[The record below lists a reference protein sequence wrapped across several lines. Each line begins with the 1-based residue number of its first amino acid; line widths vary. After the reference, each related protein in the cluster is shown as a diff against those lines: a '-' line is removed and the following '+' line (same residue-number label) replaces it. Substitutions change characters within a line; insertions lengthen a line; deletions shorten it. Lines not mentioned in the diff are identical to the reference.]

1 MERLFKQGKYPHKRI
16 WQVGMILRVRLKVL
30 KKKKPEEYKLA
41 ERYFKFLELLH
52 ELKIRKDKLIIV
64 KLIFFKFQIFYTIY
78 LPSL

>member
-1 MERLFKQGKYPHKRI
+1 MVKPSLKQFICLILLLSFLTEEISQYP
-16 WQVGMILRVRLKVL
+16 
-30 KKKKPEEYKLA
+30 

-78 LPSL
+78 LLSL